1 MGLPTKPI
9 GHEEIAAGAI
19 DALRLSATVIDWES
33 VKKEMI
39 EKRAIAKKPPALS
52 FSPFLLGHSLK
63 ASKAERRELLLKQLE
78 DKFDELAKLEDE
90 PDDAA

>member
-9 GHEEIAAGAI
+9 GHEEIAAGV
-19 DALRLSATVIDWES
+19 DALWWSATTIDWETA
-33 VKKEMI
+33 KKEMI
-39 EKRAIAKKPPALS
+39 EKRAISKKPPALS